1 MPSRLAKNDANLA
14 DQDSDVEELQEELP
28 MQTYKEQSSR
38 ELITVDDDEE
48 STNENLGE
56 HSDGDESKANDD
68 KEDKILSKA
77 NEETKSDE
85 NETNEND
92 EKTSARVKKAK
103 KKHSAKATADEADT
117 ISDEEE
123 TKEDGANI
131 NNGDKPE
138 TARLRKSPRSQKIP
152 LTSVSKRSQTNEA
165 VKPPAKDQQEPEDEP
180 TKKSA
185 TADIDTSKK
194 GKKRVDLSDS
204 PAVNKKTRYSTRR
217 TPDKAN
223 EPEGNANEEEEEMTS
238 FRSRRRR

>member
-103 KKHSAKATADEADT
+103 KHSAKATADEADT

-138 TARLRKSPRSQKIP
+138 TPRLRKSPRSQKIP

-180 TKKSA
+180 TKKTA

-204 PAVNKKTRYSTRR
+204 SAVNKKTRYSTRR